1 MTKIAKL
8 HLSKETL
15 RTLANVAVRRV
26 GAGAEGHGS
35 LFTDGCCSQLDPC
48 FLSQCRCYANPA

>member
-8 HLSKETL
+8 RLSRETL
-15 RTLANVAVRRV
+15 RTRADVAARRV

-35 LFTDGCCSQLDPC
+35 WFSDGCRSNIDPC
-48 FLSQCRCYANPA
+48 FASESSC